1 MVNTR
6 LQSTGRTEDID
17 ALRRLATEFG
27 AGHVLSLLA
36 ELVSQ
41 EADYCILS
49 GDSIKASRLARR
61 ARIFSK
67 AARAAGD

>member
-1 MVNTR
+1 
-6 LQSTGRTEDID
+6 
-17 ALRRLATEFG
+17 
-27 AGHVLSLLA
+27 LSLLA